1 MWITNPAGMKLSAVP
16 QWKPLRVFNIYR
28 IIIAGLL
35 LALVLTHGPRFLGQ
49 YNLDLFIAVSSLYIL
64 VSLTLI
70 VASIYRWP
78 SYAIQ
83 VVVQALADILAI
95 TVLMY
100 TSGGT
105 TSGLGML
112 MIVSVAGASLLLPG
126 LAALLFAA
134 VGTLALLLEE
144 IYGHLNNT
152 FETTA
157 YAQTGLLGAALF
169 ATALLSITLARK
181 AKQNEELAT
190 QRGVDLANMVQ
201 LNAQIVNRMSSGI
214 IVVDDDAGI
223 RLINQPARKLLDQS
237 AAVTPKSLREL
248 SAPLY
253 RAFVDWRSNHAQDS
267 ATRKPDLN
275 SIKGLQVRIT
285 RVGARKEDQGSIIYL
300 EDAAE
305 INRHIQETKLASLGR
320 LTASIAHEIRNPLG
334 AISHAAQ
341 LLDES
346 PELNRPDKRLVGI
359 INDHSKRMNEIIQ
372 NILQLSRKEQP
383 KKELLQ
389 LESWLARFIEEF
401 NRTQGLSE
409 DWIETHMAQPQAVV
423 YMDPNHLH
431 QVLWNLCVN
440 ASKHGTSPGT
450 EPKLLLQYGVSGDSG
465 APYLDVIDFGPGID
479 PSVQSQLFEPFF
491 TTHSSGTGLG
501 LYICRQLCE
510 KNEGDLIYISR
521 SNYGSCFRIQFPI
534 YYAEDNKVAKRA
546 YR

>member
-1 MWITNPAGMKLSAVP
+1 MYTTDAAGLNMSDKP
-16 QWKPLRVFNIYR
+16 QWKPLRVFNLYR

-35 LALVLTHGPRFLGQ
+35 LALVLTGGPRFLGE
-49 YNLDLFIAVSSLYIL
+49 YNPDLFIAVSTVYIL
-64 VSLTLI
+64 ISLTLI
-70 VASIYRWP
+70 VASFYQWP
-78 SYAIQ
+78 SYTIQ
-83 VVVQALADILAI
+83 VVVQAIADVLAI
-95 TVLMY
+95 TLLMHA
-100 TSGGT
+100 SGGT

-126 LAALLFAA
+126 RAALLFAA
-134 VGTLALLLEE
+134 FGALALLLEE
-144 IYGHLNNT
+144 IYAHLNQS
-152 FETTA
+152 FATTA
-157 YAQTGLLGAALF
+157 YTQTGMLGATLF

-181 AKQNEELAT
+181 AKQSEELAT

-214 IVVDDDAGI
+214 IVVDDDAHV
-223 RLINQPARKLLDQS
+223 RLMNQPARKLLSQS
-237 AAVTPKSLREL
+237 VVITPKSLQEL
-248 SAPLY
+248 SAPLH
-253 RAFVDWRSNHAQDS
+253 RAFIDWQSNHAQDL
-267 ATRKPDLN
+267 ANKKPDLN
-275 SIKGLQVRIT
+275 CIKGLQVRIT

-359 INDHSKRMNEIIQ
+359 INDHSNRMNEIIQ

-383 KKELLQ
+383 KQELLPLQ
-389 LESWLARFIEEF
+389 SWLERFIAEL
-401 NRTQGLSE
+401 NRSE
-409 DWIETHMAQPQAVV
+409 NLPADWIQVHLVQPQLMVF
-423 YMDPNHLH
+423 MDPNHLH

-440 ASKHGTSPGT
+440 ARKYGTSPGT
-450 EPKLLLQYGVSGDSG
+450 EPKLLLQGGISKESGS
-465 APYLDVIDFGPGID
+465 PYLDVIDFGPGID
-479 PSVQSQLFEPFF
+479 ASVQSQLFEPFF

-501 LYICRQLCE
+501 LYISRQLCE
-510 KNEGDLIYISR
+510 RNDGDLIFISR

-534 YYAEDNKVAKRA
+534 HYAEDKKVATRA